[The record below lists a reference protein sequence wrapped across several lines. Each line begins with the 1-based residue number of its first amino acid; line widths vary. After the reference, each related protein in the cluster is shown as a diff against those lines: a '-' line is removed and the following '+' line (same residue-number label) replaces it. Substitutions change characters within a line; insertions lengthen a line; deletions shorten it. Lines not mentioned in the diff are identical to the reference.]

1 MQEAAFS
8 NLIEDIF
15 IIILIYY
22 AIKFIAQLFL
32 PVLAKKVVEKA
43 SKQFQQQ
50 QYQNTNQQQPQ
61 NNNDKPHETKNVGE
75 YIDYEEVE

>member
-1 MQEAAFS
+1 
-8 NLIEDIF
+8 
-15 IIILIYY
+15 
-22 AIKFIAQLFL
+22 L

-43 SKQFQQQ
+43 SQQFQQQ

>member
-43 SKQFQQQ
+43 SQQFQQQ

>member
-43 SKQFQQQ
+43 SQQFQQQ

-61 NNNDKPHETKNVGE
+61 NNNDKPYETKNVGE